1 MIQLTRRERRLGI
14 SVAVALAGWG
24 LYALAVGPMRDRIR
38 LLNRIIPE
46 KQQELRELR
55 AKSDEFLALD
65 RAFADAQERIDQQ
78 DPDFQL
84 LPFLES
90 LTERPELEAY
100 LARMEQLDAP
110 GTRPEYAE
118 TLVEIGLQGIPLR
131 HLLGLLRALEDSS
144 VATQIA
150 SLHIRKPAEG
160 KHQLDAT
167 IQIYSPKAHEDA
179 SIADLSL

>member
-1 MIQLTRRERRLGI
+1 M
-14 SVAVALAGWG
+14 AVALVGWG
-24 LYALAVGPMRDRIR
+24 LYALAIRPMRDRIR

-55 AKSDEFLALD
+55 AKSDEYLALD
-65 RAFADAQERIDQQ
+65 RAFAEAQERIDRQ

-90 LTERPELEAY
+90 LTERPEVEAY

-110 GTRPEYAE
+110 GMQGEYAE
-118 TLVEIGLQGIPLR
+118 TLVEIGLQQIPLR
-131 HLLGLLRALEDSS
+131 HLIGLLRALEDSS

-150 SLHIRKPAEG
+150 SLHIRKPAAD
-160 KHQLDAT
+160 KQHLDAT
-167 IQIYSPKAHEDA
+167 IQIYSPKPHEDA
-179 SIADLSL
+179 GITDLSL